1 MNSNKIKKI
10 AILIILTLSFLI
22 AGPLRTQVF
31 LMLSFSPV
39 LAYLVISSNF
49 YIALLACLIIDLIP
63 QITLKAILK
72 SLCLVFAFFVLQEV
86 VAFFGIIASIV
97 FEIIRPLVL
106 MGVIILSNIWSLG
119 ANLVFEKKSIVLL
132 SVSFGLGVLCIVV
145 PLIATFAPINTLSI
159 NNDFFGYLGIL
170 TGSNIYFTYGLRY
183 LAQMLLHFFIAVLF
197 MQNKLLKQD
206 AQD

>member
-22 AGPLRTQVF
+22 AGPLRTQVL

-86 VAFFGIIASIV
+86 VAFFGIIASAV

-106 MGVIILSNIWSLG
+106 MGIIILSNIWSLR
-119 ANLVFEKKSIVLL
+119 ANLVFEKKSIILL
-132 SVSFGLGVLCIVV
+132 SVSFGLGALCIVV
-145 PLIATFAPINTLSI
+145 PLIAIFAPKNPLTM
-159 NNDFFGYLGIL
+159 NNEFFTYLGIL
-170 TGSNIYFTYGLRY
+170 TGQDIYFTYGLRY
-183 LAQMLLHFFIAVLF
+183 LEQMLLHFFIAVLF